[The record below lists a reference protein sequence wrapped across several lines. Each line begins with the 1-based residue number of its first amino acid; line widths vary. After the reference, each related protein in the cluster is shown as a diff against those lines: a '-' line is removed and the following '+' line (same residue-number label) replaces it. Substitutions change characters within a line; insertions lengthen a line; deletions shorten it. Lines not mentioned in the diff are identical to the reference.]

1 MEYGKFDPS
10 VNRKRLQILRSRLG
24 YIITLRSRVVVQNLT
39 KIGLPILAR
48 QMGEVSVFFL
58 QAHRQTI
65 KHFFVSCTDDKPR
78 NRPMLSICSSE
89 HLVSHTDVPFG
100 LQHLNLIFSHIFKKN
115 T

>member
-10 VNRKRLQILRSRLG
+10 VNRKRLKVLRSRQG
-24 YIITLRSRVVVQNLT
+24 YTIMLRSRVVMQNLT

-65 KHFFVSCTDDKPR
+65 NQTISFLSCTDHKYR
-78 NRPMLSICSSE
+78 NMLSIWSSK
-89 HLVSHTDVPFG
+89 HVVSPTDVPLG
-100 LQHLNLIFSHIFKKN
+100 GYNI
-115 T
+115 